1 MYKIEIETV
10 IDPDTGVLE
19 SWTIT
24 IDDEATSSFAMN
36 NGTASKIQ
44 LTETD
49 IQNTKLSELPST
61 GGIGTTIFTI
71 GGCVI
76 MVTAA
81 GLYFAT
87 RKKEHNA

>member
-1 MYKIEIETV
+1 ML
-10 IDPDTGVLE
+10 DTA
-19 SWTIT
+19 IPN
-24 IDDEATSSFAMN
+24 TS
-36 NGTASKIQ
+36 
-44 LTETD
+44 
-49 IQNTKLSELPST
+49 LSTLPST
-61 GGIGTTIFTI
+61 GGIGTTVFTI